1 MPAEEED
8 TRKVQTAVSGS
19 PGAEHPVYLP
29 MDAAAYD
36 RFIREYPAREF
47 YCGTLLGGCGK
58 KLSARKYRDKKCHF
72 AHVVSG
78 RCGRVSTNEASAD
91 HLYMGRALAAWMK
104 KQKYKDVQVR
114 YRQRGQGLRE
124 VIDIIYTREGSPHRH
139 LMRVQLARRSKAE
152 WEHTG
157 AELHGQWGDVQ
168 WLFGPDSMLAN
179 WQVDRQG
186 HAIRIQCRPSGITRV
201 VEVGVQF
208 PDAPVAWVSLSRCRM
223 TDHGIQA
230 PALELTPAGLA
241 PARGAGPSTPAEN
254 DPAPVTAPPAGAPVR
269 QPRTPEAPGRVEPRP
284 GGRETFAGLGPAPEG
299 GSLPPVPSLDRFR
312 SEDDERATDRLVSL
326 LDRLD
331 QAGDDL
337 HLDQLQAVL
346 REISAC
352 EEAMWHPLGPVLRR
366 RVTVWR
372 AHAEA
377 TAARPTLRE
386 IRAYA
391 DSVRWALGMA
401 AARTARPITWMELGT
416 RLDRRLPALHPDDK
430 VSVLVEVDRMTCS
443 DRPLLSALVAAR
455 GDRVHPLY
463 AHVLDHLDRPVPA
476 PLTAQLSWEEDVR
489 GHRRLRDLRERRY
502 RITAQ
507 VARPHSRPWGL
518 TAAGLR
524 VGG

>member
-19 PGAEHPVYLP
+19 PGADHPVYLP
-29 MDAAAYD
+29 MDASAYD

-47 YCGTLLGGCGK
+47 YCGTLLGGCGN

-78 RCGRVSTNEASAD
+78 RCRRASTNEASAD

-104 KQKYKDVQVR
+104 KQKYKGVQVR
-114 YRQRGQGLRE
+114 YRQRGEGLRE
-124 VIDIIYTREGSPHRH
+124 MIDIIYTREESPLRH

-152 WEHTG
+152 WEHTD
-157 AELHGQWGDVQ
+157 AALHGEWGDVQ

-208 PDAPVAWVSLSRCRM
+208 PDTPLAWVSLSRCRM

-241 PARGAGPSTPAEN
+241 RARGAGPPTSTEN
-254 DPAPVTAPPAGAPVR
+254 DPAPVPAPSAGAPVG
-269 QPRTPEAPGRVEPRP
+269 QPLLPEAPGRVEPRP
-284 GGRETFAGLGPAPEG
+284 GGRQTPAGLGPAPES
-299 GSLPPVPSLDRFR
+299 GSMPPVSSLDRFR
-312 SEDDERATDRLVSL
+312 AEDDVRATERLVSL

-346 REISAC
+346 REISAR
-352 EEAMWHPLGPVLRR
+352 EEALWHPLGPVLRR
-366 RVTVWR
+366 RITVWR
-372 AHAEA
+372 AHAA
-377 TAARPTLRE
+377 TMAARPTLRE
-386 IRAYA
+386 ICAYA
-391 DSVRWALGMA
+391 DSVRWALGVA
-401 AARTARPITWMELGT
+401 AARTARPITWMELGV

-463 AHVLDHLDRPVPA
+463 AHVLDHLDRPVPV
-476 PLTAQLSWEEDVR
+476 PPMAQPSWEEDVR
-489 GHRRLRDLRERRY
+489 RHRCLRDLRERRY
-502 RITAQ
+502 RIVTQ
-507 VARPHSRPWGL
+507 VARPHSTPGGFTADGL
-518 TAAGLR
+518 CAKG
-524 VGG
+524 